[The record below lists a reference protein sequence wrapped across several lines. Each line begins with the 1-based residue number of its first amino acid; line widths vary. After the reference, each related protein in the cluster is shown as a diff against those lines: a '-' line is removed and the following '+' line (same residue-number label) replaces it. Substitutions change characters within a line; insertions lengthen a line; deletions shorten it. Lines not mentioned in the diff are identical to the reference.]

1 MPRPVRRIPERSAVA
16 STWAKEDGEALRV
29 SRTQAHCHETA
40 LTPTSGP
47 KVPSYPPPDR
57 APDAIRTVQTT
68 METAHIY
75 RLNGDYNPLHADPE
89 PGKKMGFGGPIIHG
103 LYSWNSSAHA
113 ILQAFGAS
121 KPENLKEFQ
130 ARFAAPVKP
139 ADKLIIEMWRT
150 GDKHDGGFEEIRF
163 TVRVEGGKTV
173 LTNGRAV
180 VKVEGQIKAK
190 L

>member
-1 MPRPVRRIPERSAVA
+1 MHSQ
-16 STWAKEDGEALRV
+16 SSK
-29 SRTQAHCHETA
+29 
-40 LTPTSGP
+40 LTSQPGP

-57 APDAIRTVQTT
+57 APDATRTVQTT

-103 LYSWNSSAHA
+103 LFSWNSSAHA

-150 GDKHDGGFEEIRF
+150 GEKHEGSFEEIRF
-163 TVRVEGGKTV
+163 IVRVEGGKTV
-173 LTNGRAV
+173 LTNGRAI
-180 VKVEGQIKAK
+180 VKVEEQVKAK

>member
-1 MPRPVRRIPERSAVA
+1 MA

>member
-1 MPRPVRRIPERSAVA
+1 MA
-16 STWAKEDGEALRV
+16 STLDREDGEDPRV
-29 SRTQAHCHETA
+29 SLMSSCKSTSRT
-40 LTPTSGP
+40 LTCPSGP

-57 APDAIRTVQTT
+57 APDATRTVQTT

-103 LYSWNSSAHA
+103 LFSWNSSAHA
-113 ILQAFGAS
+113 ILQAFSAS
-121 KPENLKEFQ
+121 KPENMKEFQ

-150 GDKHDGGFEEIRF
+150 GEKVDSGFEEIRF
-163 TVRVEGGKTV
+163 IVRVEGGKTV

-180 VKVEGQIKAK
+180 VKVEGQIKSK